1 MFTFSTGHLW
11 HPAASNCINYIK
23 FINFK
28 YNYNYMN
35 LTKCSHSALAICGI
49 QQPVT
54 VVGEKTATWSYND
67 PVSFNNFLGFSKSM
81 N

>member
-1 MFTFSTGHLW
+1 
-11 HPAASNCINYIK
+11 
-23 FINFK
+23 
-28 YNYNYMN
+28 MN

-81 N
+81 NWN